1 MGQQLHCWTFCLL
14 SRGGMRRRRM
24 AVLLMGIRL
33 FSRFSPWY
41 AHNTGVSEVVL
52 RHDLPHKQ
60 HNILLNWVR
69 TLVFKPHMSTGWVVS
84 CCCEGL
90 DDAIQKHN
98 QSQKGDSENRQIKSM
113 HYLPQR
119 LVAGNFKQD
128 QMSQT
133 LPRTLGCG
141 RINNN
146 RNTFPGL
153 SSLI

>member
-1 MGQQLHCWTFCLL
+1 
-14 SRGGMRRRRM
+14 M
-24 AVLLMGIRL
+24 ACDRNEWQSCSCLMGIRL

-52 RHDLPHKQ
+52 RRDLPHKQ
-60 HNILLNWVR
+60 HNILLYWVR
-69 TLVFKPHMSTGWVVS
+69 TLVFGPHMSPEWVVS
-84 CCCEGL
+84 SCCEGL

-98 QSQKGDSENRQIKSM
+98 QGQLQEGESENRQIRSM
-113 HYLPQR
+113 HSLPQC

-133 LPRTLGCG
+133 LRTLGCG
-141 RINNN
+141 RVNNN
-146 RNTFPGL
+146 RNTHPGL